1 MRSSELLGGFQLII
15 DDVHG
20 DYRVRA
26 ETTQELN
33 CVETDAAATDD
44 QGRITR
50 FQPSAVLDGVIG
62 CGYAAADDTGFL
74 HGHSTWNSE
83 YHVCWHRDILG
94 EAADIPSANRS
105 AVGFSERRWGRT
117 SFTKIFPR
125 GQTVAAAA
133 TFIAHADNHPIP
145 HLEILASRADLLEG
159 SRDLVPQNRRWCE
172 AVSPLDDF

>member
-1 MRSSELLGGFQLII
+1 MRSPKLLGGFQFVV
-15 DDVHG
+15 DNVHG
-20 DYRVRA
+20 DDRVSA
-26 ETTQELN
+26 ETAQELN
-33 CVETDAAATDD
+33 RVETDTAAPDD

-50 FQPSAVLDGVIG
+50 LQPAAMLDGVIG

-83 YHVCWHRDILG
+83 YHVCRHRDILG

-105 AVGFSERRWGRT
+105 AVGLAERRWGRT
-117 SFTKIFPR
+117 SFTEIFPR

-145 HLEILASRADLLEG
+145 CLEVLASRADLLEG
-159 SRDLVPQNRRWCE
+159 SGDLVP
-172 AVSPLDDF
+172 